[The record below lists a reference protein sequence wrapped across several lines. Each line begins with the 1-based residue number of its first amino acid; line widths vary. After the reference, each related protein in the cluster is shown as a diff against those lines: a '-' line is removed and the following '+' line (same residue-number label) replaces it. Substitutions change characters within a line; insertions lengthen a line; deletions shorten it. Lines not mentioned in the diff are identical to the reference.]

1 MRLPRGVCLCLVL
14 LAGGVLTLPLRA
26 QVLGQPQATPA
37 QPDLFAQD
45 RDTPQKKTGEKN
57 GKDEEKDKGAK
68 EKNGEKEADKKE
80 DKKEDE
86 LKNLSVHGQATVV
99 SQGNW
104 PFRSPYIGPNSLLP
118 NLSYRT
124 TATVTLYLD
133 WKINDAMD
141 IVFNP
146 EVAGGVGL
154 SNTLGLAGFPNGEA
168 TRVGVLAPT
177 PYIARL
183 FWRQTIAL
191 GDEMEK
197 VEDGPNQVAGE
208 RPVDRITIC
217 FGKVPATDIFAN
229 NS

>member
-1 MRLPRGVCLCLVL
+1 MRLPRGVCLGLALLVGS
-14 LAGGVLTLPLRA
+14 AMTVPLRA
-26 QVLGQPQATPA
+26 QSALGQPASAPA
-37 QPDLFAQD
+37 QPHSFAQD
-45 RDTPQKKTGEKN
+45 RDTPQKKTDEKD
-57 GKDEEKDKGAK
+57 GKDEAKD
-68 EKNGEKEADKKE
+68 KNGEKDE
-80 DKKEDE
+80 DKKDDKKDDE
-86 LKNLSVHGQATVV
+86 PKHLSVHGQATIV

-104 PFRSPYIGPNSLLP
+104 PFRSPYVGPNSLLP

-133 WKINDAMD
+133 WKINDAID

-183 FWRQTIAL
+183 FWRQTIPL